1 MKNIKHF
8 VVHKL
13 LMKTKNKILFAK
25 ILSKLITIFISK
37 KQIVIR
43 NKIKWNLDLDEGIDL
58 SVFLF
63 GTSEKKVLN
72 IIKLLSKK
80 EKNIIIIDIGANIG
94 SVSLLLAQ
102 IFQNSKVYAIEP
114 TNYAFEKL
122 SNNLRLNKDLVNKV
136 FLRQLFLAN
145 KSKPQKVWSSWNFD
159 KSHEKHQKHLGTL
172 KEIKPNI
179 YIKLDE
185 FIKNEGLKHIDFIKL
200 DVDGY
205 ELDVLRSGE
214 EFLKKNKP
222 VIFIEIA
229 PYLYPEFG
237 YNCHDLIKFLEKLNY
252 KFLEENLKEVSN
264 IHDRVKEI
272 KDGSS
277 TNFFLI

>member
-13 LMKTKNKILFAK
+13 LMKTKNKILLAK
-25 ILSKLITIFISK
+25 ILSKLITFFISK

-80 EKNIIIIDIGANIG
+80 EKNIIFFDIGANIG

-114 TNYAFEKL
+114 TNYAFE
-122 SNNLRLNKDLVNKV
+122 N
-136 FLRQLFLAN
+136 
-145 KSKPQKVWSSWNFD
+145 
-159 KSHEKHQKHLGTL
+159 
-172 KEIKPNI
+172 
-179 YIKLDE
+179 
-185 FIKNEGLKHIDFIKL
+185 
-200 DVDGY
+200 
-205 ELDVLRSGE
+205 
-214 EFLKKNKP
+214 
-222 VIFIEIA
+222 
-229 PYLYPEFG
+229 
-237 YNCHDLIKFLEKLNY
+237 
-252 KFLEENLKEVSN
+252 
-264 IHDRVKEI
+264 
-272 KDGSS
+272 
-277 TNFFLI
+277 FLII